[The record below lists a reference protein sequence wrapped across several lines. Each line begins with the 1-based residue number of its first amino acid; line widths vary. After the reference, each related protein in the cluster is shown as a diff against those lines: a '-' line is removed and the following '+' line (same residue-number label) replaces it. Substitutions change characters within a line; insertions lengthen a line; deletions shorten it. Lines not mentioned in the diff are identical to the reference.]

1 MKRVVTIWAATALA
15 TLALAGC
22 GHSDS
27 ANAPAS
33 ADNVEMPAEEALS
46 GVAATPAA
54 DPSATATETATETGA
69 PSAANG
75 GANAASAATAGTSA
89 ATEAASSPAGGARR

>member
-1 MKRVVTIWAATALA
+1 MRRIAQALA
-15 TLALAGC
+15 PAALASLAALALSGC

-54 DPSATATETATETGA
+54 DPSAAVTDG
-69 PSAANG
+69 SAAAASEPG
-75 GANAASAATAGTSA
+75 TSAASVASAAADAASSAASAAGH
-89 ATEAASSPAGGARR
+89 